1 MNNEYIFISESVTA
15 AHPDK
20 LCDRISDEIVDRLL
34 EQDPATRVAAE
45 TAMFGGVVFLATR
58 IATTAH
64 IDLAET
70 ARRVVARAGYHKA
83 DYDGEAAT
91 ILTSSLGTLP
101 ESYPRVRATGLDEA
115 HLAATPA
122 GNQVTVFGFAT
133 RQTETLMPLP
143 IALAH
148 SLARQLEETA
158 RSGDFPYLMPDGKSQ
173 VAVVYRDRLPR
184 RIHSVSLV
192 LCRRPGVTVNEH
204 RVRDDLIQGVI
215 EPVFAAREIRPDD
228 ATRLFFNPEGPF
240 VGGGPQVH
248 CGLTGRKTA
257 IDCYGEFARHGG
269 AALSGKDPLRIDRV
283 GAYAARYVAKNVVA
297 AGLADACEVQLSYTA
312 GESEPL
318 SIQVDC
324 FNTGRIPDAAVEG
337 RIRRHFDLRPAAI
350 VRDLGLQE
358 IAARRGGFYRHLAAY
373 GHMGREDL
381 DAPWERRDRAEALNQ
396 D

>member
-1 MNNEYIFISESVTA
+1 MSSEYIFISESVTA

-34 EQDPATRVAAE
+34 EQDPASRVAAE

-58 IATTAH
+58 IATAAR

-70 ARRVVARAGYHKA
+70 ARRVVARAGYHKE

-101 ESYPRVRATGLDEA
+101 ESYPAVRAAGLDEA
-115 HLAATPA
+115 GVGAIPA

-133 RQTETLMPLP
+133 RQTDNLMPLP
-143 IALAH
+143 IELAHALA
-148 SLARQLEETA
+148 RGLEEAA
-158 RSGDFPYLMPDGKSQ
+158 RAGTYPYLMPDGKSQ
-173 VAVVYRDRLPR
+173 VAVTYRERMPY

-192 LCRRPGVTVNEH
+192 LCRRPGVSVNE
-204 RVRDDLIQGVI
+204 RRIRNDLIQGVI
-215 EPVFAAREIRPDD
+215 EPVFADRAIRPDA

-257 IDCYGEFARHGG
+257 IDCYGDFARHGG

-283 GAYAARYVAKNVVA
+283 GAYAARYVAKNAVA
-297 AGLADACEVQLSYTA
+297 AGIAESCEVQLSYAA
-312 GESEPL
+312 GEPKPL
-318 SIQVDC
+318 SIQVSC
-324 FNTGRIPDAAVEG
+324 FGTGKVPDATVEG
-337 RIRRHFDLRPAAI
+337 LIRRHFDLRPAAI

-358 IAARRGGFYRHLAAY
+358 IAARGGGFYRHLAAY

-381 DAPWERRDRAEALNQ
+381 DAPWERLDRVDGLRQ

>member
-1 MNNEYIFISESVTA
+1 MNNDYIFISESVTA

-34 EQDPATRVAAE
+34 AQDPASRVAAE
-45 TAMFGGVVFLATR
+45 TAMFGGVVFVATR
-58 IATTAH
+58 IATAARV
-64 IDLAET
+64 DLAET
-70 ARRVVARAGYHKA
+70 ARRVLARAGYQKE

-91 ILTSSLGTLP
+91 ILTSNLGTLP
-101 ESYPRVRATGLDEA
+101 ESYPTVRAARLDEA
-115 HLAATPA
+115 GLAAVPA

-133 RQTETLMPLP
+133 RQTPTLMPLP

-148 SLARQLEETA
+148 DLARALEGAA
-158 RSGDFPYLMPDGKSQ
+158 RTGRFPYLMPDGKSQ
-173 VAVVYRDRLPR
+173 VAVAYRDRMPR
-184 RIHSVSLV
+184 RIHSLSLV
-192 LCRRPGVTVNEH
+192 LCRRPGVDVRER

-215 EPVFAAREIRPDD
+215 EPVFAARELRPDD
-228 ATRLFFNPEGPF
+228 ATRFFFNPEGPF

-257 IDCYGEFARHGG
+257 IDSYGEFARHGG

-297 AGLADACEVQLSYTA
+297 AGIAESCEVQLSYTA
-312 GESEPL
+312 GEAEPL

-324 FNTGRIPDAAVEG
+324 FNTGRIPDTAVEG

-358 IAARRGGFYRHLAAY
+358 TAGRPGGFYRHLAAY

-381 DAPWERRDRAEALNQ
+381 DAPWERLDGVEALSA